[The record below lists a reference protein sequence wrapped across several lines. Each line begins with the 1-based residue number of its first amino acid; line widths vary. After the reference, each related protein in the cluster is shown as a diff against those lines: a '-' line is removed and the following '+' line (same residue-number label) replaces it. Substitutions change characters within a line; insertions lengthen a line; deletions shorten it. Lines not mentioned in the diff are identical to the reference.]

1 MPISS
6 SNSTLAQLQSLFPN
20 AIMVDAQAMAKIL
33 GIAYKTLNNRGD
45 AFPIRP
51 VRFGR
56 RKLFRISDI
65 ATYIDGEL
73 GIADPEPQI
82 AVVASVLDIVPA
94 ATQKRGRGRPR
105 KVAVGGPT

>member
-6 SNSTLAQLQSLFPN
+6 STLTQLQSLFPN
-20 AIMVDAQAMAKIL
+20 AIMVDAHAMATVL

-56 RKLFRISDI
+56 RKLFRIVDI
-65 ATYIDGEL
+65 AAYIDGEL
-73 GIADPEPQI
+73 GIATPEQQNAAAVMDVVPQE
-82 AVVASVLDIVPA
+82 P
-94 ATQKRGRGRPR
+94 TKRGAGRPR
-105 KVAVGGPT
+105 KVEKMGGERG